1 MKSEPERTYPTGSRY
16 GRREVNVS
24 RMVNIREKGLCVVMA
39 RKWGSVRDEN
49 A

>member
-24 RMVNIREKGLCVVMA
+24 RMVNIREKGVVCCNG
-39 RKWGSVRDEN
+39 KEVG
-49 A
+49 